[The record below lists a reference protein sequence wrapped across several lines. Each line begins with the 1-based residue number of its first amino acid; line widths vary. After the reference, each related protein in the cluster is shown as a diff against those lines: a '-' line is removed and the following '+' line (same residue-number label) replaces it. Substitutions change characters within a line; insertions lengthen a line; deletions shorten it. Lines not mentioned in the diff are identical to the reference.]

1 MNKIPSEIQ
10 QNLYNLVQISSEKGT
25 FEDWIT
31 ELLEWNSIFFF
42 SRKIEEDVWRST
54 KELIE
59 NRISTLNKRTQK

>member
-1 MNKIPSEIQ
+1 MNRIPSETQ

-42 SRKIEEDVWRST
+42 SRKIEEDVWRIT

>member
-1 MNKIPSEIQ
+1 MNRIPLETQ
-10 QNLYNLVQISSEKGT
+10 QNLYNLVQIASEKGT

-31 ELLEWNSIFFF
+31 ELLEWNSILFF

-59 NRISTLNKRTQK
+59 NRISTLNKRTQR